1 MKNLIL
7 SLIAV
12 LFLSSC
18 SGSGPTACGCA
29 DMAIQALTEA
39 FENLEMSEE
48 EGEKMQAKWE
58 KKMKPCEEKGEADSE
73 FRKEMEKCL
82 AEKMMEE
89 DSAE

>member
-1 MKNLIL
+1 MKNLLL

-29 DMAIQALTEA
+29 DMAIEALTEA
-39 FENLEMSEE
+39 FSNLDMSEE

-58 KKMKPCEEKGEADSE
+58 KKMKPCEEKGEADAE

-89 DSAE
+89 ESAE

>member
-73 FRKEMEKCL
+73 FRKEMEKFL
-82 AEKMMEE
+82 RFTSKH
-89 DSAE
+89 